1 MIKAR
6 EKFAYCMSKP
16 TATTDDDL
24 FRIFTCISYE
34 SQFSCTIPKDLPQIK
49 RTAKSPP
56 LLAKI
61 VSILE
66 ATCHTTQP
74 AVMVR
79 AAIIRH
85 SNASLLTGNSAGSAS
100 HNGTSSWS
108 TRRVKAG
115 AVPCHEP
122 AMSIL
127 HTLANLRHIV
137 AGTYESSDGLAA
149 SPSTGQDMNTG
160 NASGL
165 LSTSIGS
172 ARSLA
177 AAGTTPSP
185 TIDQKR
191 LTPTSRFYDECLYY
205 LNAYAS
211 HNDIVAFLVKHRQTR
226 TALKYIH
233 YQSVDEEPF
242 VHTLFMPHV
251 QRGQAAAVVRHM
263 CDMDETL
270 LIWRRHIIA
279 VCGHLERAGLL
290 NSLYMLQLLFRDPV
304 RASMTCVRF
313 FERNATSYSDLQAQ
327 AFHLVTAE
335 RHLTKELDLCQWE
348 EIRPVGTGSTMDVH
362 KRGGRQRSVASD
374 TSEPQSVRMK
384 WDSRTLNN
392 HIGTIGRQL
401 EITKFLAN
409 CELAGRQ
416 LPSIGM
422 QSARL
427 PTLFG
432 GVKNRVQLAVLVLV
446 CGANV
451 TEGFGLAYRI
461 IHDCRL
467 NAEAVYTGA
476 AGFLARQ
483 QRLAG
488 VEQLLE
494 CLRSNVA
501 GSTAAAAI
509 ASEQRLCDRIVAVAV
524 EAMCGNLTGGD
535 WDGRRIG
542 SRQQVTAEA
551 DTNGSAASTMG
562 GLASGTAER
571 EMFDRLV
578 RQVGDVGVRISC
590 HIAGGQLKSAY
601 LLAVQHNRMAD
612 IRRVMR
618 RAVVTNQPM
627 IRRLC
632 EKKLRMME

>member
-1 MIKAR
+1 
-6 EKFAYCMSKP
+6 MSKP

-24 FRIFTCISYE
+24 FRIFACISYE
-34 SQFSCTIPKDLPQIK
+34 SQFSRTVPEDLPQIK
-49 RTAKSPP
+49 RPEKSPP

-74 AVMVR
+74 DVMVR

-85 SNASLLTGNSAGSAS
+85 SNASLLTSNPTGNAT
-100 HNGTSSWS
+100 NIGTSSWLP
-108 TRRVKAG
+108 RRGKPG
-115 AVPCHEP
+115 DVPCHEP
-122 AMSIL
+122 AMNIL

-137 AGTYESSDGLAA
+137 AGTHESSDGIA
-149 SPSTGQDMNTG
+149 SSPNTSSTSSGQDIHTSS
-160 NASGL
+160 ATGL

-172 ARSLA
+172 IRSLTP
-177 AAGTTPSP
+177 AGTTPPP

-211 HNDIVAFLVKHRQTR
+211 HNDIVVFLERHRQTR

-233 YQSVDEEPF
+233 YQSVDVGPF

-251 QRGQAAAVVRHM
+251 QRGRAAAVVRHM

-270 LIWRRHIIA
+270 LIWRKHIIA

-313 FERNATSYSDLQAQ
+313 YERGATSYTDLQSQ

-348 EIRPVGTGSTMDVH
+348 EIRRVGTESTTDVQQ
-362 KRGGRQRSVASD
+362 RTGRQRSMASD
-374 TSEPQSVRMK
+374 TVEPRSVRMK
-384 WDSRTLNN
+384 WDSRTLNS

-409 CELAGRQ
+409 CELAGRE
-416 LPSIGM
+416 LPRIGL

-432 GVKNRVQLAVLVLV
+432 GAKDRIQLAVLVLI

-451 TEGFGLAYRI
+451 TEGFGLVYRI

-467 NAEAVYTGA
+467 NAEAVYTAA
-476 AGFLARQ
+476 AGYLARQ

-494 CLRSNVA
+494 CLHSNVA
-501 GSTAAAAI
+501 GSTVAAAV

-535 WDGRRIG
+535 WDGRRNG
-542 SRQQVTAEA
+542 SRQPVQAGA
-551 DTNGSAASTMG
+551 DANNGTPTTV
-562 GLASGTAER
+562 GLAHVER
-571 EMFDRLV
+571 ELFDRLV
-578 RQVGDVGVRISC
+578 RQVGDVGMRISC

-601 LLAVQHNRMAD
+601 LLAVQHSRMAD

-618 RAVVTNQPM
+618 RAEATNQPM
-627 IRRLC
+627 IKRLC
-632 EKKLRMME
+632 EMKLRMME